1 MDSLAS
7 QLTRMQQMQDWILQQ
22 KEQEMQ
28 TLRKKVEQQQQ
39 ELMQKEIEI
48 ALLKDRLSKQDE
60 RLQQELKYLRL
71 QYQTNQGNPSSG
83 SAPSRGHP
91 KHSSSRPNEKKIHIQ
106 ELHVNVGSVENGRN
120 ATSPVPPMSATA
132 TTTTTSTRSPT
143 PPKPAVVV
151 QEKEPV
157 TRVSP
162 EPTPKAPPVA
172 RTAPAPQQQQQQ
184 QPPQQQQ
191 QQQTK
196 PATMREEFRMPP
208 QARYQSSGDV
218 VAELNV
224 HDESE
229 ASAAGGE
236 IYTRS
241 VSEASRGIADL
252 RNSQATMVFH
262 PDSDDKSDVKIPKDV
277 DAQEATDKATDRNV
291 QDQDDGYEMVKQPEP
306 VVKEERKEYTFTPP
320 GANPKEEP
328 VPASVADEE
337 DDEAEGED
345 EFNPDPVW
353 EAPGSEIKPKAAPE
367 PAPFKQGPL
376 TQAVAAS
383 RAPAVDLNH
392 SRGSPMGG
400 SDSLVKPPNRSTE
413 SAPPPPM
420 EDLTDMHGMSIPM
433 NLVAGANIV
442 DDDEDVTMATF
453 EVNSVF
459 RGHSNDGEDGRSMG
473 GTVASSTYGEDRQK
487 VVEQTLLDPYGDKG
501 RYTGV
506 VLRSTGMPHG
516 LGRML
521 YEDDGRTYEGDWRH
535 GRWHGHGHATFAN
548 GDSYEGEYR
557 FDQRH
562 GRGIY
567 SWNDGRVY
575 DGVFAEDKRHGTG
588 TFKWPDGAT
597 YVGDF
602 VQGQRE
608 GKGRYTFSD
617 GGYYNGEWVD
627 GRYEGYGEGHWEDG
641 RTYKGEWQS
650 GMAHGKGSETYPD
663 GRVRHSGQWMNDEPI
678 RD

>member
-1 MDSLAS
+1 MSNIINIADKEE
-7 QLTRMQQMQDWILQQ
+7 D
-22 KEQEMQ
+22 EQEY
-28 TLRKKVEQQQQ
+28 V
-39 ELMQKEIEI
+39 
-48 ALLKDRLSKQDE
+48 QD
-60 RLQQELKYLRL
+60 
-71 QYQTNQGNPSSG
+71 
-83 SAPSRGHP
+83 
-91 KHSSSRPNEKKIHIQ
+91 
-106 ELHVNVGSVENGRN
+106 
-120 ATSPVPPMSATA
+120 
-132 TTTTTSTRSPT
+132 
-143 PPKPAVVV
+143 
-151 QEKEPV
+151 
-157 TRVSP
+157 
-162 EPTPKAPPVA
+162 
-172 RTAPAPQQQQQQ
+172 
-184 QPPQQQQ
+184 
-191 QQQTK
+191 
-196 PATMREEFRMPP
+196 
-208 QARYQSSGDV
+208 D
-218 VAELNV
+218 
-224 HDESE
+224 
-229 ASAAGGE
+229 
-236 IYTRS
+236 
-241 VSEASRGIADL
+241 
-252 RNSQATMVFH
+252 
-262 PDSDDKSDVKIPKDV
+262 DSDAKIIEDV
-277 DAQEATDKATDRNV
+277 DAQEAADLRQEEPIMGMQQKELALAEDDDDDDEE
-291 QDQDDGYEMVKQPEP
+291 DQDDGYELVKQPEP

-383 RAPAVDLNH
+383 RAPAVDLNPSRNNPEDNGFDNIGRPDYYRH
-392 SRGSPMGG
+392 S
-400 SDSLVKPPNRSTE
+400 
-413 SAPPPPM
+413 
-420 EDLTDMHGMSIPM
+420 SIPRD
-433 NLVAGANIV
+433 LNIGGDIV
-442 DDDEDVTMATF
+442 GDEDVTMATF

-535 GRWHGHGHATFAN
+535 GRWHGHGYATFAN
-548 GDSYEGEYR
+548 GDSYKGEYR

-562 GRGIY
+562 GHGIY

-597 YVGDF
+597 YIGDF

-627 GRYEGYGEGHWEDG
+627 GRYEGYGECHWEDG

-678 RD
+678 QD